1 MYQGKIIFSQLMSYL
16 PKSEFNK
23 CVLRYNGNY
32 KVQSFKC
39 WDQFLCMAFAQ
50 ITFRESLRETV
61 TCLHAMRT
69 KAYHMGFRSKIARST
84 IADANENR
92 DWRIYADLA
101 QFMIHQTR
109 SLYNDSNFGIDLK
122 ETVYALDSTTIDLCL
137 SLFPWAPFR
146 KRKGA
151 VKLHTLLDLRGNIP
165 SFIKITN
172 GKAQDV
178 KILDELIPEA
188 GSFYIMDRGYI
199 DFERLYKFQKFSS
212 FFVIRAKSNFKFKRI
227 YSHPVD
233 KSSGLKCDQTVVLA
247 GYYPAKDYPDKLR
260 RIKYHDFKTQKTF
273 VFLTNNFNLPA
284 LTIVL
289 LYKSRWQI
297 ELFFKWI
304 KQHLKIKSFYGT
316 SENAVKTQI
325 WIAITIY
332 LLVAIVKKKLKIPIS
347 LYTFLQILSVTVFE
361 QSPILQVVASSDNI
375 TENTEPCKQLN
386 LFT

>member
-1 MYQGKIIFSQLMSYL
+1 
-16 PKSEFNK
+16 
-23 CVLRYNGNY
+23 
-32 KVQSFKC
+32 
-39 WDQFLCMAFAQ
+39 
-50 ITFRESLRETV
+50 
-61 TCLHAMRT
+61 
-69 KAYHMGFRSKIARST
+69 
-84 IADANENR
+84 
-92 DWRIYADLA
+92 
-101 QFMIHQTR
+101 
-109 SLYNDSNFGIDLK
+109 
-122 ETVYALDSTTIDLCL
+122 
-137 SLFPWAPFR
+137 
-146 KRKGA
+146 
-151 VKLHTLLDLRGNIP
+151 
-165 SFIKITN
+165 
-172 GKAQDV
+172 
-178 KILDELIPEA
+178 
-188 GSFYIMDRGYI
+188 MDRGYI

-212 FFVIRAKSNFKFKRI
+212 FFVIQAKSNFKFQRI
-227 YSHPVD
+227 NSHPVD

-260 RIKYHDFKTQKTF
+260 RIKYHDFKTQKIF

-304 KQHLKIKSFYGT
+304 KQHFKINSFYGT

-332 LLVAIVKKKLKIPIS
+332 LLVAIMKKKLKIPIS